1 MNLAG
6 FFFYKRIVNSVKEKR
21 MFRIIGATVVYGF
34 ATYGLF
40 TWLQKFKKDEEKQ
53 VGAQQN

>member
-1 MNLAG
+1 
-6 FFFYKRIVNSVKEKR
+6 

-40 TWLQKFKKDEEKQ
+40 TWLQKYKKDDEEP
-53 VGAQQN
+53 VSVQQN